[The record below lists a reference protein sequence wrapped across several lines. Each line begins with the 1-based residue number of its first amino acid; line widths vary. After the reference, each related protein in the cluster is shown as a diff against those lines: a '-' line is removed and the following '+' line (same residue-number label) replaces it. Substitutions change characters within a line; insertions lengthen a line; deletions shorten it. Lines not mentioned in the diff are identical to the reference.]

1 MTTEDKLKGLI
12 LKKYHSV
19 REFALTHDIPYT
31 TIHSIFRR
39 GIGNSSVSNIV
50 KICKALGIST
60 DALADGEIK
69 AIDDKSAKL
78 IADDLDLEE
87 LIDDSKEFLKHDK
100 SIKLNGQPL
109 AKSEIDS
116 LIDTIDIGVEM
127 IKKKR

>member
-31 TIHSIFRR
+31 TIHSIFKR

-50 KICKALGIST
+50 KICRALGIST

-87 LIDDSKEFLKHDK
+87 LIDNSKEFLKHDK